1 MPRRRRRK
9 GVNGIDIFNVYIRIL
24 FNISSGES
32 QDNYLMG
39 YVDDANWAEVTVSRT
54 LLQKKVVRRSL
65 SIFYGVP
72 IYLSFESKIWPLG
85 LLDDMNI
92 TRHVFVDKR
101 EHLATETIIS
111 IRNNISSNTSLLE
124 LALIASSVR
133 LCLSIQLK

>member
-9 GVNGIDIFNVYIRIL
+9 GVNGIDIFNVYFRIL

-54 LLQKKVVRRSL
+54 LLQKKSCVAL